1 MCLSVP
7 AKIISK
13 QGANAIVEV
22 YNQSRSVHLTMPDA
36 EPGDWVLIYGPV
48 ALTVIDE
55 KEAKETLAL
64 LESTR
69 NSNQK
74 PGN

>member
-22 YNQSRSVHLTMPDA
+22 YSQSRSVHLTMPDA
-36 EPGDWVLIYGPV
+36 KPDDWVLIYGPV